1 MNLLIN
7 FARSPIAAALGW
19 SLMDFLWQGAGIA
32 LVAWIALRI
41 ARTARWRYAIACAA
55 LFSMPVVF
63 GVTLWLT
70 APGAPDI
77 AGAGRLVQ
85 ATPSFAPA
93 VPPAAPSTRDFRAYV
108 EWAAPA
114 WIAGVVCVLLYR
126 AATWIFAL
134 RLRRRGTCGASAE
147 WIGRVKT
154 LSARMGVSRPI
165 VLLESAL
172 AEVPMMIGYLR
183 PAILVPLGMLAGLPP
198 EQVEAIL
205 LHELAHIRR
214 ADYIVNVVQGAL
226 EALLFYHPSVWWI
239 SKVIRAERE
248 NCCDDL
254 VLAAQADPHAY
265 ATALL
270 AIERNRSSAM
280 QPALAATDGDLLRRI
295 RRVLRAPQARDASM
309 PVIPAAMMLAALAIG
324 LARAQAP
331 APESAMPAR
340 YEKWL
345 TEDVVYIITDV
356 EREGFK
362 KLTNDQDRDA
372 FIKDF
377 WLFRDPTPGTPEN
390 EFKEEHYR
398 RIAFANTR
406 FKSPTL
412 AGWKTDRGRIYI
424 MYGPPDEIESHPSA
438 GTYQRPPDQGGGTV
452 NTAPFEQWRYK
463 YIEGIGQNIIIEF
476 VDSEM
481 NGEYRMT
488 MDPHAKEGVKAPF
501 PSGRKVSASGSG
513 PGEVTVWIPIDD
525 SGHLDVSGR
534 ATNSSGLA
542 VAWFDQAVEN
552 AAGTMLVKKM
562 NLAPG
567 SYTIAVT
574 VKESTTGRAHT
585 DSISVE
591 MK

>member
-1 MNLLIN
+1 MNLLIT
-7 FARSPIAAALGW
+7 FARSPFAAALGW

-32 LVAWIALRI
+32 LVAWVSLRI

-70 APGAPDI
+70 APGALAV
-77 AGAGRLVQ
+77 AGAGRLVP
-85 ATPSFAPA
+85 ATPSFPAA
-93 VPPAAPSTRDFRAYV
+93 VPPSGQVARDFSAYV
-108 EWAAPA
+108 EWVAPA
-114 WIAGVVCVLLYR
+114 WMAGVVCLLFYR
-126 AATWIFAL
+126 AAAWIFAL

-147 WIGRVKT
+147 WIGRVKA
-154 LSARMGVSRPI
+154 LSARVGVSRP
-165 VLLESAL
+165 VALLESAL
-172 AEVPMMIGYLR
+172 AEVPVMIGYLR
-183 PAILVPLGMLAGLPP
+183 PAILVPLGMLAGLAP
-198 EQVEAIL
+198 EQAEAIL

-214 ADYIVNVVQGAL
+214 ADYLVNVVQGAL

-254 VLAAQADPHAY
+254 VLAAQGDPHAY

-270 AIERNRSSAM
+270 AIERNRSSEM

-295 RRVLRAPQARDASM
+295 RRVLRVPQARDASM
-309 PVIPAAMMLAALAIG
+309 PVTPAAIMLAALAVG
-324 LARAQAP
+324 FAHAQAP
-331 APESAMPAR
+331 EMPAV
-340 YEKWL
+340 YAKWL

-362 KLTNDQDRDA
+362 KLTNDEDREA

-377 WLFRDPTPGTPEN
+377 WLFRDPTPGTPKN

-398 RIAFANTR
+398 RIAYANAH

-424 MYGPPDEIESHPSA
+424 VYGPPDEIESHPSA
-438 GTYQRPPDQGGGTV
+438 GPYKRPSDQGGGTV

-463 YIEGIGQNIIIEF
+463 YIQGIGQNIIIEF
-476 VDSEM
+476 VDSAM

-488 MDPHAKEGVKAPF
+488 TDPHAKEGVKVPLA
-501 PSGRKVSASGSG
+501 SGRKLSASVSG
-513 PGEVTVWIPIDD
+513 PGEVTVWIPIDS
-525 SGHLDVSGR
+525 SGSLDVSGR
-534 ATNSSGLA
+534 ATNNSGFA
-542 VAWFDQAVEN
+542 VAWFDQPVEN

-567 SYTIAVT
+567 SYWVAVT
-574 VKESTTGRAHT
+574 VIETASGKAHT
-585 DSISVE
+585 DGVSIQLQ
-591 MK
+591 